1 MKKLLGKWGRRA
13 VSLVRSSQWHWVDGP
28 QDTSFWIC
36 LQGEHWM
43 LGLLPSQASSLTC
56 ITDHP
61 RVFCPAKAWP
71 GQVSWGFLMTAGPLS
86 QGTCLH
92 SGIKMQG
99 FTAIPRT
106 GQHSGA
112 PHGGEGSS
120 FGKKG
125 TRKAPTLRAPLHVC
139 AHLPCSLGAIFQ
151 GRPKFVPLI
160 QKWSGPLETLMR
172 PREGKTSSH
181 TRLLSKFVPRADA
194 PGSKGSLEVPRG
206 RLGESATLG
215 VVLGSV
221 L

>member
-1 MKKLLGKWGRRA
+1 
-13 VSLVRSSQWHWVDGP
+13 
-28 QDTSFWIC
+28 
-36 LQGEHWM
+36 
-43 LGLLPSQASSLTC
+43 
-56 ITDHP
+56 
-61 RVFCPAKAWP
+61 
-71 GQVSWGFLMTAGPLS
+71 MTAGPLS

-206 RLGESATLG
+206 RWVSWQLWGWCSA
-215 VVLGSV
+215 VCFDQPAVLGTQACASWRTTG
-221 L
+221 